1 MQKSTKEN
9 HFIKKP
15 IYPGGLK
22 AMRDFI
28 KKELKYPKSALDA
41 KVEGTVYLRYEI
53 GHKGN
58 VLKSKVLSGVGHGCD
73 EEGKRLVGLLKF
85 QVPKNPRKLKIKFHK
100 KLKIHFR
107 LPEIAEVPIP
117 DNPMLTPKAT
127 QKISYT
133 ITTTTKATPAPK
145 SNQGGYSYTITY

>member
-9 HFIKKP
+9 QFIKKP
-15 IYPGGLK
+15 VYLGGLK

-28 KKELKYPKSALDA
+28 KKELRYPQAALDA
-41 KVEGTVYLRYEI
+41 NAEGTVYIRYEI

-73 EEGKRLVGLLKF
+73 EEAKRLVGLLKF

-107 LPEIAEVPIP
+107 LPKSAEAPVPKDP
-117 DNPMLTPKAT
+117 LFPQKAT